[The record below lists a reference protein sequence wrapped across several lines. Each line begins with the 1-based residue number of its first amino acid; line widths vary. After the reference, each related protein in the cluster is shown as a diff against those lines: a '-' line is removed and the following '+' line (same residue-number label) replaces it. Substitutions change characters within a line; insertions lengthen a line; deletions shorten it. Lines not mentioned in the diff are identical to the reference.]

1 MMMSKLRK
9 LPILLLVVLLPGAAA
24 FAADV
29 QSRTTAGV
37 IETNGRTM
45 LTQVDAVILVAL
57 EQAPILSRDDV
68 VVTWRREGGIE
79 PQPFRVSI
87 PSGCFVEA
95 RDRFRVDGTRCGVR
109 IILDHARLSTDV
121 FAARLV
127 PPDSDMVDDPYR
139 LRIRLE
145 LPQRA
150 DSAEQLLS
158 TLGGATVFVQIGT
171 ERGKSIASEIQ
182 SKSGISPTPF

>member
-1 MMMSKLRK
+1 MSKLRK

-24 FAADV
+24 VAADV

-37 IETNGRTM
+37 IGTNGTTL
-45 LTQVDAVILVAL
+45 LTQVDAVFLVAL
-57 EQAPILSRDDV
+57 EQAPVLSQDDV
-68 VVTWRREGGIE
+68 VVTWRREGGID
-79 PQPFRVSI
+79 PTPFRVAI

-95 RDRFRVDGTRCGVR
+95 RDRFRVNGTRCGVR
-109 IILDHARLSTDV
+109 IILDGARLSTDV

-127 PPDSDMVDDPYR
+127 PPDSDRVDDPYR

-150 DSAEQLLS
+150 DSAAQLLS
-158 TLGGATVFVQIGT
+158 TLGGATVIVKVGT
-171 ERGKSIASEIQ
+171 ERGKSLASEIQ